1 MERNIEAS
9 SYERNSLESFLIIQ
23 EILFHHNK
31 SRQDKFREIIQAI
44 PSLLRRPDNAKARIK
59 LPIETYESEIFP
71 EQSSTFSF
79 PISYDTNYFG
89 TLDIA
94 FGDVNYSFPE
104 EEKKLLQLVAKQIGI
119 FLEASN
125 DNGNEHFENI
135 KLQNQSDTNTTEF
148 PQWLSAIEVLAKI
161 DPHIL
166 TVVSRRMMNYLLY
179 RGYESAKEIFA
190 KIGWSDSNSNKSL
203 FEINRPSQ
211 KRVLKNAFAYS
222 NEIFQ
227 LASNYLKE
235 DEIFYL
241 IQKWIHEEK
250 ASSLVKL
257 LANQSISI
265 KEIAEEIRKY
275 YIRTLNIDEIES
287 RFSLSPALQG
297 IRVSLARRLLS
308 DQLEYIHIAK
318 NFITIKDFYEI
329 LQRTIITTEGMGRLG
344 GKAAGLILSQKICES
359 YTASNPKISDSDARF
374 SLEKIKIPKTWF
386 IPSDSFYDFLYF
398 NNLEDI
404 IEQKYKPLNEIR
416 NEYSNIIQIF
426 KNSQFPPELVN
437 GLSRA
442 LDDFGKHPLIV
453 RSSSLLEDRLGAS
466 FPGKYK
472 SIFLANQGTKEERLS
487 ALMDAIAEVY
497 ASTFSP
503 DPIGYRI
510 EHGLLDF
517 NEEMG
522 IMIQEVVGKKI
533 GKYFFPAFAGVAFS
547 LNEFRWSPRINRED
561 GLVRIVPGLGTRAVD
576 RISDDYP
583 ILASPGQPNLK
594 VYTTLQDYL
603 LYSPKK
609 IDVIN
614 LETNSFEALN
624 LDSLIEE
631 IGDDYPL
638 INLVFSIIEDRHLR
652 NPVGLGINTKENEVV
667 ATFENLFNSTTFLK
681 TIFKLLKILRKELQV
696 PVDIEFA
703 CDAENLY
710 ILQCRSQS
718 AGRDN
723 FQAIIP
729 QNIGSEDS
737 LFTATKFISNG
748 KVPDIEY
755 IVYIDPI
762 NYSRLANLQ
771 EYLDVGEAV
780 GELNKILPKKKFV
793 LIGPGRWGTR
803 DDVRLGVK
811 VTYSYINNTALLVE
825 VAHKVGNYVPDL
837 SFGTHFFQD
846 LVESDIKYIPI
857 FPGEEGTFFNEF
869 FIQRSQNVF
878 NDMVEG
884 FSHISHVVKVVYVPK
899 ETGGKILR
907 VLMNGN
913 QNIAVGYFVQS
924 SISPLYLVHR
934 EEGKSE
940 LQVEEPWEIRWK
952 FAEKVAGS
960 LDIHKFGVRGIYIF
974 GTVFSKTAKETS
986 DLDLLVHFDGN
997 ETHRHSLEAWF
1008 DVWNQ
1013 ILQEIIYYQTGFKSK
1028 KALDVHFVSDAEK
1041 QPDNYFFAEIM
1052 NPQKKLSMKLR

>member
-1 MERNIEAS
+1 MEDNFETS
-9 SYERNSLESFLIIQ
+9 SSERDALEGL
-23 EILFHHNK
+23 K
-31 SRQDKFREIIQAI
+31 S
-44 PSLLRRPDNAKARIK
+44 DNQGAKA
-59 LPIETYESEIFP
+59 PNTP
-71 EQSSTFSF
+71 E
-79 PISYDTNYFG
+79 
-89 TLDIA
+89 
-94 FGDVNYSFPE
+94 
-104 EEKKLLQLVAKQIGI
+104 
-119 FLEASN
+119 
-125 DNGNEHFENI
+125 
-135 KLQNQSDTNTTEF
+135 
-148 PQWLSAIEVLAKI
+148 WLSAIEILSKI
-161 DPHIL
+161 DPYIL
-166 TVVSRRMMNYLLY
+166 TFVSRKMMNYLLY
-179 RGYESAKEIFA
+179 RGYEPAKEIFA
-190 KIGWSDSNSNKSL
+190 KIGLGNLSSDKSL
-203 FEINRPSQ
+203 FETNRPSQ
-211 KRVLKNAFAYS
+211 KRFLKNIFPYS

-227 LASNYLKE
+227 LASRYLKE
-235 DEIFYL
+235 NEIFYF

-257 LANQSISI
+257 LANQSVSI

-275 YIRTLNIDEIES
+275 YIRALNIDEVES
-287 RFSLSPALQG
+287 RFNLSPALQG

-308 DQLEYIHIAK
+308 DQLEYVHIAK

-329 LQRTIITTEGMGRLG
+329 LQRTIITTESMGRLG
-344 GKAAGLILSQKICES
+344 GKAAGLILSRKIIET
-359 YTASNPKISDSDARF
+359 YVASKPQVSEPDVRF
-374 SLEKIKIPKTWF
+374 SLNKIKVPKTWF

-442 LDDFGKHPLIV
+442 LDDFGSHPLIV

-472 SIFLANQGTKEERLS
+472 SIFLANQGTKEERLA

-522 IMIQEVVGKKI
+522 IMIQEVVGKRV

-576 RISDDYP
+576 RIGDDYP

-594 VYTTLQDYL
+594 VYTTLHDYL

-609 IDVIN
+609 IDIIN

-624 LDSLIEE
+624 LDDLIEE
-631 IGDDYPL
+631 IGNDFPL
-638 INLVFSIIEDRHLR
+638 INLVFSIIEYGHLR
-652 NPVGLGINTKENEVV
+652 NPVGLGIDTKENEIVV
-667 ATFENLFNSTTFLK
+667 TFENLFNSTTFLE
-681 TIFKLLKILRKELQV
+681 TISKLLKILHNELRV

-703 CDAENLY
+703 CDGENLY

-718 AGRDN
+718 ALRDN
-723 FQAIIP
+723 LQAIIP
-729 QNIGSEDS
+729 QNIPQEDS
-737 LFTATKFISNG
+737 LFTATKFISDG
-748 KVPDIEY
+748 RVPDIEY
-755 IVYIDPI
+755 IVYVDPI
-762 NYSRLANLQ
+762 NYSRLTNLK
-771 EYLDVGEAV
+771 EYLDVGEAI
-780 GELNKILPKKKFV
+780 GELNKVLPKKKFI

-811 VTYSYINNTALLVE
+811 VSYSYINNTALLVE

-857 FPGEEGTFFNEF
+857 FPDEEGTFFNEF
-869 FIQRSQNVF
+869 FIQRSQNLIS
-878 NDMVEG
+878 DLIEG
-884 FSHISHVVKVVYVPK
+884 FSHISHVVKVINVPR
-899 ETGGKILR
+899 ETEGKILR

-913 QNIAVGYFVQS
+913 QNVAVGYFVQS
-924 SISPLYLVHR
+924 SISPLYLIHHK
-934 EEGKSE
+934 EDKTE
-940 LQVEEPWEIRWK
+940 LQIEEPWEIRWK
-952 FAEKVAGS
+952 FAEKVANS
-960 LDIHKFGVRGIYIF
+960 LDTHKFGVHGVYIF
-974 GTVFSKTAKETS
+974 GTVHSKVAKETS
-986 DLDLLVHFDGN
+986 DVDLLVHFDGD
-997 ETHRHSLEAWF
+997 ETHRCLLESWF
-1008 DVWNQ
+1008 DVWNK
-1013 ILQEIIYYQTGFKSK
+1013 ILQELIYYQTGFKIK
-1028 KALDVHFVSDAEK
+1028 KALDVHFISDAERV
-1041 QPDNYFFAEIM
+1041 PENYFYSEIM
-1052 NPQKKLSMKLR
+1052 NPQKKLSTKLR

>member
-1 MERNIEAS
+1 MEENFEILS
-9 SYERNSLESFLIIQ
+9 SGQNSLENLKIDNRDAKGS
-23 EILFHHNK
+23 N
-31 SRQDKFREIIQAI
+31 I
-44 PSLLRRPDNAKARIK
+44 P
-59 LPIETYESEIFP
+59 E
-71 EQSSTFSF
+71 
-79 PISYDTNYFG
+79 
-89 TLDIA
+89 
-94 FGDVNYSFPE
+94 
-104 EEKKLLQLVAKQIGI
+104 
-119 FLEASN
+119 
-125 DNGNEHFENI
+125 
-135 KLQNQSDTNTTEF
+135 
-148 PQWLSAIEVLAKI
+148 WLSAIEILSKI

-166 TVVSRRMMNYLLY
+166 TVVSRKMMNYLLY
-179 RGYESAKEIFA
+179 RGYEPAKEIFA
-190 KIGWSDSNSNKSL
+190 KIGLGNSSSDKLL
-203 FEINRPSQ
+203 FETNRPSQ
-211 KRVLKNAFAYS
+211 KRVLKNMFAYS

-227 LASNYLKE
+227 LASCYLKE
-235 DEIFYL
+235 EEIFYL

-257 LANQSISI
+257 LANQSVSI

-275 YIRTLNIDEIES
+275 YIRTLNIDEVES
-287 RFSLSPALQG
+287 RFNLSPALQG

-308 DQLEYIHIAK
+308 DQLEYVHIAK

-329 LQRTIITTEGMGRLG
+329 LQKTIITTEGMGRLG
-344 GKAAGLILSQKICES
+344 GKAAGLILSRKIIET
-359 YTASNPKISDSDARF
+359 YVALNPQISEPDARF
-374 SLEKIKIPKTWF
+374 ALNKIKVPKTWF

-442 LDDFGKHPLIV
+442 LDDFGRHPLIV

-522 IMIQEVVGKKI
+522 IMIQEVVGKKV

-576 RISDDYP
+576 RIGDDYP

-624 LDSLIEE
+624 LDDLIEE
-631 IGDDYPL
+631 VGNDFPV
-638 INLVFSIIEDRHLR
+638 INLVFSIIEDRQLR

-667 ATFENLFNSTTFLK
+667 VTFENLFNTTTFLK
-681 TIFKLLKILRKELQV
+681 TISKLLKILRNELQV

-703 CDAENLY
+703 CDGENLY

-718 AGRDN
+718 ALRDN
-723 FQAIIP
+723 LQAVIP
-729 QNIGSEDS
+729 QNIPREDS
-737 LFTATKFISNG
+737 LFTATKFISDG

-755 IVYIDPI
+755 IVYVDPV

-780 GELNKILPKKKFV
+780 GELNKILPRKKFI

-811 VTYSYINNTALLVE
+811 VTYSYINNTALLIE

-857 FPGEEGTFFNEF
+857 FPDEESTFFNEF
-869 FIQRSQNVF
+869 FIQRSQNLI
-878 NDMVEG
+878 NNLIEN
-884 FSHISHVVKVVYVPK
+884 FSHISHVVKVINVPR

-924 SISPLYLVHR
+924 SISPLYLMQPK
-934 EEGKSE
+934 ENKTD
-940 LQVEEPWEIRWK
+940 LQIEEPWEIRWK
-952 FAEKVAGS
+952 FAEKVANA
-960 LDIHKFGVRGIYIF
+960 LDMRKFGVRGIYIF
-974 GTVFSKTAKETS
+974 GTVHSKVAKETS
-986 DLDLLVHFDGN
+986 DVDLLIHFDGD
-997 ETHRHSLEAWF
+997 ETHRCSLEAWF

-1013 ILQEIIYYQTGFKSK
+1013 ILQELIYYQTGFKPK
-1028 KALDVHFVSDAEK
+1028 KALDVHFITDAERV
-1041 QPDNYFFAEIM
+1041 PENYFYSEVM
-1052 NPQKKLSMKLR
+1052 NPQKKLSTKLR